1 MANFVPKKASIFSG
15 SEGRR
20 QRGRDTVQAG
30 KLGCLLLAGGQG
42 TRLRFDG
49 PKGLFPIGPNGETLF
64 EIFRERRRVAGDDL
78 PLAILV
84 SPENEVATREAVP
97 EAEICVQETLPLL
110 NEDGEEFLTA
120 PGEPAVGPDGNG
132 YALRHFVESGIWER
146 WRARGVEYLNI
157 ALVDNPLGDP
167 YDAELA
173 AFCEETGSDIVVK
186 ATKRRDPHEKVGV
199 IVADGE
205 KLRVIE
211 YSELEEP
218 GDYDLANLSLFCLT
232 MEFARRAAEVDL
244 PLHRAHK
251 AVPMWDGEKTV
262 WPEAPNAWKSEY
274 FIFDI
279 LPLADRADV
288 ICYPREEC
296 FAPLKNIEGEDSPE
310 TVRAAL
316 AARKGL

>member
-1 MANFVPKKASIFSG
+1 MANFIPKQASVFSG
-15 SEGRR
+15 SEERMQLGREL
-20 QRGRDTVQAG
+20 VQAG
-30 KLGCLLLAGGQG
+30 KVGCLLLAGGQG

-64 EIFRERRRVAGDDL
+64 QIFQKKREAAGDEL
-78 PLAILV
+78 PFAILV
-84 SPENEVATREAVP
+84 SPENEAVTREAVP
-97 EAEICVQETLPLL
+97 EVDICVQGTLPLL
-110 NEDGEEFLTA
+110 NELGEEFLTR
-120 PGEPAVGPDGNG
+120 PGEPAVGPNGNG
-132 YALRHFVESGIWER
+132 LALRHFVESGIWEQ
-146 WRARGVEYLNI
+146 WRERGVEYLNI

-173 AFCEETGSDIVVK
+173 AFCEGLDIVVK
-186 ATKRRDPHEKVGV
+186 ATKRRHAQERVGV

-218 GDYDLANLSLFCLT
+218 GDYELANLSLFCMT
-232 MEFARRAAEVDL
+232 MEFAKWAAEAEL

-251 AVPMWDGEKTV
+251 GVPMWDGEKTV
-262 WPEAPNAWKSEY
+262 WPETPNAWKSEY

-279 LPLADRADV
+279 LPLAEKADV

-296 FAPLKNIEGEDSPE
+296 FAPLKNAEGEDSSE